1 MNDYMYDTGGSSQMT
16 SQNQMRNDM
25 PGSSLQQIPQS
36 SHQMPGSSNNQK
48 ERFARENHSEIE
60 RRRRNKMTHYI
71 NELAEMVP
79 QCAALG
85 RKPDKLTILRMAVTH
100 MKQIR
105 EISTPSDPALANIN
119 SYKPTFLTDQELKHM
134 ILEAA
139 NGFLFVA
146 ACDSGRI
153 LYVADSI
160 LPVLNL
166 RQEEWLGHSI
176 YDLVHPDDMDKV
188 RDQLCASE
196 ANLNRTLDL
205 KNGAVKKD
213 QRVGPPVHMGCRR
226 GFICRMRLGNIE
238 PLHRLRNRRP
248 LFTHN
253 GQTYV
258 VMHCT
263 GYVKQTPPQG
273 VEQTHASCLV
283 GVARLQVASM
293 PTIKPDGIDGE
304 QFCMRWNDEG
314 KITFVDQRIQHVLEI
329 QADDLTGHYCWQNVH
344 PADEPLVREAFT
356 QLMQNNQE
364 FQLRYRFAR
373 PNGTFAQC
381 SVEAYKFMNPYSEQF
396 EYVVATARYGEATT
410 NNGQGANPNQN
421 ATLNQNPTI
430 SQNPVI
436 NQNPT
441 INQASALNQA
451 INQNQAFEAQQWT
464 QNQSPVEQQLP
475 SSTMAFQPQLNPM
488 ALNAT
493 VPTTMNSVDPWL
505 NQIQPQPS
513 LYQSWSQE
521 TAETLPIAQS
531 QWTYLNQ

>member
-1 MNDYMYDTGGSSQMT
+1 MNDYLYDGGGLPAQMMP
-16 SQNQMRNDM
+16 QGNQGSLSDM

-36 SHQMPGSSNNQK
+36 SHQMQGQGGSGNNQK

-79 QCAALG
+79 QCAALASG

-105 EISTPSDPALANIN
+105 EISTPTDPALANVN

-146 ACDSGRI
+146 ACDSGRV

-205 KNGAVKKD
+205 KSGSAKKE
-213 QRVGPPVHMGCRR
+213 QRVGPPIHMGCRR

-273 VEQTHASCLV
+273 VEQTNASCLV

-293 PTIKPDGIDGE
+293 PTVKPDGIDGE
-304 QFCMRWNDEG
+304 QFCMRWNEEG
-314 KITFVDQRIQHVLEI
+314 KITFVDQRVYHILDVR
-329 QADDLTGHYCWQNVH
+329 ADELNGRYCWQGIH
-344 PADEPLVREAFT
+344 PADEQTVRDAFT
-356 QLMQNNQE
+356 QLMQNNQP
-364 FQLRYRFAR
+364 FQLTYRFAR
-373 PNGTFAQC
+373 PNGVYSQC
-381 SVEAYKFMNPYSEQF
+381 TVDAFKFLNPYSEQF
-396 EYVVATARYGEATT
+396 EYVVATARLIDPAAEEIAANQQLPDLIIHQ
-410 NNGQGANPNQN
+410 NNPIQPAG
-421 ATLNQNPTI
+421 
-430 SQNPVI
+430 
-436 NQNPT
+436 
-441 INQASALNQA
+441 
-451 INQNQAFEAQQWT
+451 FEGTQWN
-464 QNQSPVEQQLP
+464 QNQSPGEP
-475 SSTMAFQPQLNPM
+475 MPAASMSNYQPQLAQM
-488 ALNAT
+488 SLSQNAT
-493 VPTTMNSVDPWL
+493 NPAPLTVDPWL
-505 NQIQPQPS
+505 NQIPPIQQQNP
-513 LYQSWSQE
+513 YWNQE
-521 TAETLPIAQS
+521 SAESIPLAQS
-531 QWTYLNQ
+531 QWNYLNQ